1 MRTLGNLVP
10 AVVLR
15 RGLHMPAGRPIMY
28 SAANL
33 LGHTSWSAKT
43 PMEMDG
49 MVVGSRLETPRLR
62 SAKTLKAD
70 PARSSKLN
78 TRPRKSLP
86 DQM

>member
-1 MRTLGNLVP
+1 MRAMAITKSTATN
-10 AVVLR
+10 AV
-15 RGLHMPAGRPIMY
+15 
-28 SAANL
+28 L
-33 LGHTSWSAKT
+33 LLAPTPWNVRT